1 MKKLL
6 RIDGIFESTERLF
19 HFCDGQI
26 GRINKQVIARA
37 LWAGSCGFFA
47 DFSKKVH

>member
-6 RIDGIFESTERLF
+6 RVDEVFKSTERLF

-26 GRINKQVIARA
+26 GRIKKQVIVRA
-37 LWAGSCGFFA
+37 LSAGSCGFFA
-47 DFSKKVH
+47 DLSKKVH

>member
-6 RIDGIFESTERLF
+6 RVDGIFESTERLF

-26 GRINKQVIARA
+26 GRIKKQVIALAVSGWR
-37 LWAGSCGFFA
+37 LRIPCK
-47 DFSKKVH
+47 FS